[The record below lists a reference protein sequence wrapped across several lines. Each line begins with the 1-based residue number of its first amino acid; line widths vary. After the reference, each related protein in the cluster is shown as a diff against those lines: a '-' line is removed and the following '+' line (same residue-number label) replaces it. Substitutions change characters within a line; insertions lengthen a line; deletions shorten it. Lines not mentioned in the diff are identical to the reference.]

1 MMDTQETEIIMEAI
15 TDWWMFGA
23 TIFAGVLTAIVTF
36 IAVWYTNKKTVE
48 LYEKDK
54 EYQNR
59 RNNMV
64 IIKPT
69 IKMGSFFGIIEE
81 LILFNIRDRVLL
93 VSSDKDGFDF
103 FDDNE
108 KRNIQ
113 NNRLFSIKNE
123 SKKDIHSVKLDIKTI
138 LKTSSDAKI
147 EDHFSNFVNLLRG
160 NEEIIVRM
168 HNTEQR
174 DKLWEELDKNNQTI
188 LNFDGTIDYLTSAN
202 EQVRYN
208 FEAEIVNIP
217 EKTTI
222 ENQDVV
228 CNNAKISIL
237 KDEYKILEKR
247 ILKDNMKTSV
257 YRNMQDYVNLD
268 RVKYIHQKIGAA
280 QAQGAMTQIGNV
292 FSSPYQSH
300 PNTIDVSDKNK
311 EAIGGSNEA
320 KV

>member
-1 MMDTQETEIIMEAI
+1 MDIQNSELIMETV

-23 TIFAGVLTAIVTF
+23 TIGAGILTALVTYV
-36 IAVWYTNKKTVE
+36 AVWYTNRKTVE
-48 LYEKDK
+48 LYERDKD
-54 EYQNR
+54 YQNKR
-59 RNNMV
+59 DSRV

-69 IKMGSFFGIIEE
+69 IKFNCFFNVIEE

-93 VSSDKDGFDF
+93 VSSEKDGFDF
-103 FDDNE
+103 FDDNS
-108 KRNIQ
+108 KRDQ
-113 NNRLFSIKNE
+113 NNRMFSIKNE
-123 SKKDIHSVKLDIKTI
+123 SKHDIYSVKIDVKTT

-147 EDHFSNFVNLLRG
+147 EDNFSNVVNLLRE
-160 NEEIIVRM
+160 NEEIILRM
-168 HNTEQR
+168 HNSEQR
-174 DKLWEELDKNNQTI
+174 KKLWEELDKNNQPI
-188 LNFDGTIDYLTSAN
+188 LSFDCEINYLTSAN

>member
-1 MMDTQETEIIMEAI
+1 MNTKDVEIIMGSI

-23 TIFAGVLTAIVTF
+23 TIFAGILTAIMTY
-36 IAVWYTNKKTVE
+36 IAVRYTNKKTIE
-48 LYEKDK
+48 LYERDNN
-54 EYQNR
+54 YQNKR
-59 RNNMV
+59 DNLV

-93 VSSDKDGFDF
+93 ISSDKDGFDF
-103 FDDNE
+103 FDNTE

-113 NNRLFSIKNE
+113 NNRMFSIKNE
-123 SKKDIHSVKLDIKTI
+123 SKKDIHSITIDIKTV

-147 EDHFSNFVNLLRG
+147 EDHFFNVVNLLRG

-174 DKLWEELDKNNQTI
+174 DKLWEELDKNNQAT
-188 LNFDGTIDYLTSAN
+188 LNFDCVIDYLTSAN
-202 EQVRYN
+202 EQIRYN

-217 EKTTI
+217 EKVII
-222 ENQDVV
+222 ESQEVI

-237 KDEYKILEKR
+237 KDEYKV
-247 ILKDNMKTSV
+247 LKQSSLNDNMKTSV

-268 RVKYIHQKIGAA
+268 RVKYLHQKIGAA
-280 QAQGAMTQIGNV
+280 QAQGAMSQIGNA
-292 FSSPYQSH
+292 FSNSYQSH
-300 PNTIDVSDKNK
+300 PNTADVSHKNEESRDSK
-311 EAIGGSNEA
+311 KLKCKN
-320 KV
+320 

>member
-1 MMDTQETEIIMEAI
+1 MDIQNSELIMETV

-23 TIFAGVLTAIVTF
+23 TIGAGILTALVTYV
-36 IAVWYTNKKTVE
+36 AVWYTNRKTVE
-48 LYEKDK
+48 LYERDKD
-54 EYQNR
+54 YQNKR
-59 RNNMV
+59 DSRV

-69 IKMGSFFGIIEE
+69 IKFNCFFNVIEE

-93 VSSDKDGFDF
+93 VSSEKDGFDF
-103 FDDNE
+103 FDDNS
-108 KRNIQ
+108 KRDQ
-113 NNRLFSIKNE
+113 NNRMFSIKNE
-123 SKKDIHSVKLDIKTI
+123 SKYDIYSVKIDVKTT

-147 EDHFSNFVNLLRG
+147 EDNFSNVVNLLRE
-160 NEEIIVRM
+160 NEEIILRM
-168 HNTEQR
+168 HNSEQR
-174 DKLWEELDKNNQTI
+174 KKLWEELDKNNQPI
-188 LNFDGTIDYLTSAN
+188 LSFDCEINYLTSAN
-202 EQVRYN
+202 EQVYYN

-217 EKTTI
+217 EKTI
-222 ENQDVV
+222 IDGQEIVS
-228 CNNAKISIL
+228 NNAKISIL

>member
-1 MMDTQETEIIMEAI
+1 MDTKDTEIIIEAV
-15 TDWWMFGA
+15 TDWWTVGA
-23 TIFAGVLTAIVTF
+23 TILAGILTAAMTY

-48 LYEKDK
+48 LYERDKD
-54 EYQNR
+54 YQNKR
-59 RNNMV
+59 DNMV

-188 LNFDGTIDYLTSAN
+188 LNFDCTIDYLTSAN

-217 EKTTI
+217 EKTI
-222 ENQDVV
+222 IKDQEVV

-237 KDEYKILEKR
+237 KDEYKVLKQN
-247 ILKDNMKTSV
+247 ILKDNMTTSV

-280 QAQGAMTQIGNV
+280 QAEGAMSQIGSAFANQ
-292 FSSPYQSH
+292 YQAH
-300 PNTIDVSDKNK
+300 PNTIDVSPKNEEFK
-311 EAIGGSNEA
+311 DS
-320 KV
+320 K